1 MATRPRGPQPL
12 TESELDELDRFLMS
26 SATPEDAMDLEELDG
41 YLTGLACGPQPVPS
55 PDWLWLVWGDTA
67 EGRRPVRFESGPQC
81 RHLLDLIERHWST
94 LVRTLRKGTAPMP
107 VLFDYGEQGPGASA
121 PPLPGSVWSSG
132 FMRAIGLQAESWQPA
147 FEDDES
153 SEALT
158 PIVTLAH
165 ADDPEIVAQSPT
177 ARQAEALVD
186 ALPDAVLALS
196 RFWRAREAGPD
207 AAGRSAVRVPRI
219 GASDPCACG
228 SARRFSACCGRSG
241 SLN

>member
-1 MATRPRGPQPL
+1 MATRRRGPQPL

-55 PDWLWLVWGDTA
+55 PDWLWPVWGDT
-67 EGRRPVRFESGPQC
+67 EDGRRPVRFDSGPHC
-81 RHLLDLIERHWST
+81 RHLLELVERHWST
-94 LVRTLRKGTAPMP
+94 LARSLQRGTAPMP
-107 VLFDYGEQGPGASA
+107 VLFDYRHPGAGAAA

-147 FEDDES
+147 FEDDEA

-177 ARQAEALVD
+177 PRQAEALVD
-186 ALPDAVLALS
+186 TLPDAVLALFG
-196 RFWRAREAGPD
+196 FWRTREASPEASTRG
-207 AAGRSAVRVPRI
+207 AARVPRI

-228 SARRFSACCGRSG
+228 STRRFSACCGRS
-241 SLN
+241 SALN